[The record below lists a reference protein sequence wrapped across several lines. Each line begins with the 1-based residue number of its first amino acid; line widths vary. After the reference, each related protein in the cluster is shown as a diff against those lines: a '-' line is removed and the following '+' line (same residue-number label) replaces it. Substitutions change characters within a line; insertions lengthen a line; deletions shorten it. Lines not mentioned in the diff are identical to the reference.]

1 MRASRTALLSVV
13 TMLALN
19 GCDQKTKK
27 ENEALRLQ
35 VEQMAT
41 ISSEKDSLLNMVVD
55 NTQLMNEINS
65 ELNKVKDMRTGVVPV
80 AGPETGTIDTVR
92 VQDYLLAKV
101 REVTER
107 VNDSE
112 TRLAAS
118 QRRVRG
124 LTRDGDTLRADITE
138 FQSTVAR
145 FQAIIDTQKVTI
157 LSLTG
162 QINDLQSSNVKLVA
176 RTEAL
181 AGTVDTLTTERNMV
195 FYVVGRKD
203 DLVQRGIATEE
214 GSKFLFFGGK
224 SLQPARQLDATAFTQ
239 SDLRELTSIV
249 LPDSTRKYKII
260 SRQNLGGLAT
270 QPQDGKFQGTIQI
283 ADPAVFWG
291 PSRYLIIVQ
300 D

>member
-1 MRASRTALLSVV
+1 MQASRAALLSVV

-65 ELNKVKDMRTGVVPV
+65 ELNKVKDLRTGVVPV
-80 AGPETGTIDTVR
+80 AGTEAGTLDTVR

-101 REVTER
+101 REVSER

-118 QRRVRG
+118 QRRIRG
-124 LTRDGDTLRADITE
+124 LTREGDTLRADITE
-138 FQSTVAR
+138 FQSTVTR

-157 LSLTG
+157 MALTG

-176 RTEAL
+176 RTQAL

-195 FYVVGRKD
+195 FYVIGRKD

-239 SDLRELTSIV
+239 SDLRELTTIV
-249 LPDSTRKYKII
+249 LPDSTRNYKII
-260 SRQNLGGLAT
+260 SRQNLTGLAA
-270 QPQDGKFQGTIQI
+270 QPQDGKFRGTIQI
-283 ADPAVFWG
+283 GDPAVFWG

>member
-1 MRASRTALLSVV
+1 MRPSRAAVVGAMALLAV
-13 TMLALN
+13 T
-19 GCDQKTKK
+19 GCDQKAKK

-35 VEQMAT
+35 VQQMAT
-41 ISSEKDSLLNMVVD
+41 ISAEKDSLLNMVVD
-55 NTQLMNEINS
+55 NTQLVNELNN
-65 ELNKVKDMRTGVVPV
+65 ELNKVKDLKTGVVPV
-80 AGPETGTIDTVR
+80 TGLESGAVDTVR

-101 REVTER
+101 REVTAR
-107 VNDSE
+107 VADAE

-124 LTRDGDTLRADITE
+124 LTREGDTLRADITE
-138 FQSTVAR
+138 FQATVGR

-157 LSLTG
+157 LSLTD
-162 QINDLQSSNVKLVA
+162 QINELQSTNVKLVA
-176 RTEAL
+176 KTEAL
-181 AGTVDTLTTERNMV
+181 AGTVDTLVTERNMV

-239 SDLRELTSIV
+239 GDLRELTVIT
-249 LPDSTRKYKII
+249 LPDSTKKYKII
-260 SRQNLGGLAT
+260 SRQNLAGLAT
-270 QPQDGKFQGTIQI
+270 QPEDGKFRGSIQI
-283 ADPAVFWG
+283 ADPTVFWG
-291 PSRYLIIVQ
+291 PSRYLIVVQ

>member
-1 MRASRTALLSVV
+1 MRASRAAVAGALALL
-13 TMLALN
+13 ALS

-35 VEQMAT
+35 VQQMAT
-41 ISSEKDSLLNMVVD
+41 ISAEKDSLLNMVVD
-55 NTQLMNEINS
+55 NTQLVNEINN
-65 ELNKVKDMRTGVVPV
+65 ELNKVKDLRTGVVPV
-80 AGPETGTIDTVR
+80 TGVESGNVDTIR

-107 VNDSE
+107 VNDAE

-124 LTRDGDTLRADITE
+124 LTREGDTLRADITE
-138 FQSTVAR
+138 FQATVGR

-157 LSLTG
+157 LALTD
-162 QINDLQSSNVKLVA
+162 QINDLQTTNVKLVA
-176 RTEAL
+176 KTEAL
-181 AGTVDTLTTERNMV
+181 AGTVDTLVTERNMV
-195 FYVVGRKD
+195 FYVIGRKD

-224 SLQPARQLDATAFTQ
+224 SLQPARELDATAFTQ
-239 SDLRELTSIV
+239 GDLRDLTTIT
-249 LPDSTRKYKII
+249 LPDSTKKYKII
-260 SRQNLGGLAT
+260 SRQNLAGLAT
-270 QPQDGKFQGTIQI
+270 QPEDGKFRGTIQI

-291 PSRYLIIVQ
+291 PSRYLIVVQ